1 MAAQLQ
7 LRMLRIPLIIA
18 QLATTALSKR
28 LQPHLLKVLLMVET
42 SVPPVIIAQ
51 VPTPQRL
58 TTIQE
63 QEYLIHADPEPT
75 GPAKVVVSTI
85 TLPMDA

>member
-28 LQPHLLKVLLMVET
+28 LQPRLLKVLLMVEI
-42 SVPPVIIAQ
+42 SVPPAIIAQ